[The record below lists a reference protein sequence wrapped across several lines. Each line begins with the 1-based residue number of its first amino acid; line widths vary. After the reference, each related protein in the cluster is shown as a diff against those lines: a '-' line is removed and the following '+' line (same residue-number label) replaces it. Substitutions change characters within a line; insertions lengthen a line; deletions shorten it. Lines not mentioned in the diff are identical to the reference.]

1 MKATMEKHSSF
12 VAYFTSGSLFGT
24 GAMTLNDVA
33 MIVGIITGVGTF
45 VVNWWYKRK
54 EFKLRERGVES
65 RDAPRC

>member
-24 GAMTLNDVA
+24 GAMTLNDIA
-33 MIVGIITGVGTF
+33 MVVGIVTGVGTF

-54 EFKLRERGVES
+54 EFRLRERDMER